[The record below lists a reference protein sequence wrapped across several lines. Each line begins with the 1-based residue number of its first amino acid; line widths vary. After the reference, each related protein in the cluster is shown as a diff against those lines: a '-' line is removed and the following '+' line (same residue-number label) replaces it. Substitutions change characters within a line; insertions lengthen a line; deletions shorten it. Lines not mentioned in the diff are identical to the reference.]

1 MPQARPVSRGLFLD
15 TFLYEHIP
23 EAVDIPGMTVMAY
36 SEPESSPDRDS
47 HNRFNDVAM
56 RLAFIG
62 DEMELRWTMLH
73 LGQLPG
79 MTVHSLA
86 FTYSQTG
93 VRGVLR
99 SFVESL
105 ANLRENIRFWSFL
118 VFRNRMA
125 PSLERDMILSL
136 VLLLVL
142 WGLHLL

>member
-1 MPQARPVSRGLFLD
+1 MSRGERRRDTCSTASPIIKLPPANEGWVLQPGSSHMRRMPQARPVSRGLFLD

-36 SEPESSPDRDS
+36 SEPESSPD
-47 HNRFNDVAM
+47 
-56 RLAFIG
+56 
-62 DEMELRWTMLH
+62 
-73 LGQLPG
+73 
-79 MTVHSLA
+79 SLA